1 MTVHHPDDESL
12 SHCSDGGVDCSGALH
27 DLHLYLD
34 GELPDRDL
42 SSIRA
47 HLAACYPC
55 ADRVDLRGTAA
66 RPRSATVAPSTRP
79 RSCWTAFACAWTR
92 SADLASRTEPVGSP
106 YAGGLRPS
114 DQGCTVTDQGT
125 VLVTGGAGFIG
136 SNLVDR
142 LLAEGR
148 RVIVLDDL
156 SSGRLAN
163 LDEARRAAPGS
174 FEFQRMDITSETVDP
189 LVRRHRPEV
198 IIHLAAQMNV
208 RVSVEDPMHD
218 ARVNVLGTVNLL
230 EAARRNDVRKVV
242 FATSG
247 GCIYGEPSL
256 DELPVTEDH
265 PGHAHSPYGASKR
278 SGEEYL
284 RTYHNLYGLDWT
296 SLAFSNVYGPR
307 QDPAGEAGVVAI
319 FTERML
325 AGQPCTIFGDGEQS
339 RDFVYVDDVV
349 HALALAMDRGDNDRF
364 NIGTSERTSV
374 NQLYRALAAA
384 TNYPH
389 EPVYAPEREGELQHS
404 SVSIR
409 KAAEGLGWKPW
420 TMLEEG
426 LASTLAWAA
435 GGTSTAS
442 R

>member
-1 MTVHHPDDESL
+1 M
-12 SHCSDGGVDCSGALH
+12 
-27 DLHLYLD
+27 
-34 GELPDRDL
+34 
-42 SSIRA
+42 
-47 HLAACYPC
+47 
-55 ADRVDLRGTAA
+55 
-66 RPRSATVAPSTRP
+66 
-79 RSCWTAFACAWTR
+79 
-92 SADLASRTEPVGSP
+92 
-106 YAGGLRPS
+106 
-114 DQGCTVTDQGT
+114 QVTDDGT

-148 RVIVLDDL
+148 RVVVIDDL
-156 SSGRLAN
+156 SSGRLGN

-174 FEFQRMDITSETVDP
+174 LEFQRMDITSDSVSP
-189 LVRRHRPEV
+189 LVERHRPEV
-198 IIHLAAQMNV
+198 IVHLAAQMNV
-208 RVSVEDPMHD
+208 RASVADPLHD
-218 ARVNVLGTVNLL
+218 ARVNVMGTVNLL
-230 EAARRNDVRKVV
+230 EAARRHGVRKVV

-256 DELPVTEDH
+256 EELPVTEEH

-284 RTYHNLYGLDWT
+284 RTYQSLYGVDWT

-349 HALALAMDRGDNDRF
+349 HALALATTRGDNERF
-364 NIGTSERTSV
+364 NIGTGERTSV

-389 EPVYAPEREGELQHS
+389 EAVYAPEREGELRHS

-409 KAAEGLGWKPW
+409 KAADQLGWKPW
-420 TMLEEG
+420 TTLEEG

-435 GGTSTAS
+435 GGATTAS